1 MQVTETNSDG
11 LKREFTITVPR
22 ADIVQKL
29 ENQLESLK
37 SRIRL
42 PGFRPGK
49 APLPLLKKLHGK
61 SLMGQVLEETIN
73 ETSGK
78 TLEERNL
85 RPALQPQIEI
95 TKFDLEA
102 ESDLEYKMSVE
113 IVPEIKV
120 PDFSEIKLER
130 LVADVPDELV
140 DQEIERLAAS
150 RKNFVAA
157 PDGKAAENGDVV
169 VIDFVGKLDGEPF
182 EGGAAEGHS
191 LELGS
196 GSFIPGFEEQ
206 LVGVK
211 AGEERVIT
219 VTFPENYP
227 AKDLAGKETTF
238 DVKVHE
244 VKVAEPVQ
252 VNDDLAKM
260 FGLESLD
267 ELKKLLRERIE
278 QDNKEMSR
286 ARLKRSLLDVLAE
299 REQFE
304 VPEGMVELE
313 FQQIWRAV
321 LADMGHDPDHVHDEH
336 CNHDHDHDHEEP
348 SEEMKAEYRAIA
360 DRRVRLGLLL
370 AEVGQQNKITVPQ
383 EEVTR
388 LIAREA
394 RRFPGQERQVFE
406 FYQRNPQA
414 MAQLRAPLYED
425 KVVDFILELVKLE
438 DRKVTREEL
447 ERAVNE
453 DEAAP
458 EAKPAEKK
466 PAKKAKAKAD
476 KAEEKAEAAADAA
489 EAAEKPKKAA
499 TKSKAKAADEAEG
512 EAKPKAKKP
521 AAKKSKKDE

>member
-11 LKREFTITVPR
+11 LKREFKITVPR

-29 ENQLESLK
+29 ENQLETLK
-37 SRIRL
+37 GRINL

-95 TKFDLEA
+95 TQFDYET
-102 ESDLEYKMSVE
+102 ESDLEYTMSVE
-113 IVPEIKV
+113 VVPEIQV
-120 PDFSEIKLER
+120 PDFSGLKLER
-130 LVADVPDELV
+130 LVAEVPDELV
-140 DQEIERLAAS
+140 DQELERLASS

-157 PDGKAAENGDVV
+157 EEGKAAENGDVV
-169 VIDFVGKLDGEPF
+169 VIDFLGKLDGEPF

-206 LVGVK
+206 LVGAK
-211 AGEERVIT
+211 AGDERVLNI
-219 VTFPENYP
+219 TFPENYP

-244 VKVAEPVQ
+244 VKVAEPVV
-252 VNDDLAKM
+252 VNDELAKM

-267 ELKKLLRERIE
+267 ELKKLLRERLE
-278 QDNKEMSR
+278 QDTKELTR
-286 ARLKRSLLDVLAE
+286 ARLKRSLLDALAE
-299 REQFE
+299 SEKFE

-336 CNHDHDHDHEEP
+336 CDHDHDHDHEEP
-348 SEEMKAEYRAIA
+348 TPEMEAEYRAIA

-394 RRFPGQERQVFE
+394 RRFPGQEREVFE

-438 DRKVTREEL
+438 DRNVTREEL
-447 ERAVNE
+447 ERAVEE

-458 EAKPAEKK
+458 EVKPAEKK
-466 PAKKAKAKAD
+466 AAKKTKSKAKAEKSEA
-476 KAEEKAEAAADAA
+476 KAEDA

-499 TKSKAKAADEAEG
+499 SKAKAKAADAAEG

-521 AAKKSKKDE
+521 ASKAKAKKEE

>member
-219 VTFPENYP
+219 V
-227 AKDLAGKETTF
+227 
-238 DVKVHE
+238 
-244 VKVAEPVQ
+244 
-252 VNDDLAKM
+252 
-260 FGLESLD
+260 
-267 ELKKLLRERIE
+267 
-278 QDNKEMSR
+278 
-286 ARLKRSLLDVLAE
+286 
-299 REQFE
+299 
-304 VPEGMVELE
+304 
-313 FQQIWRAV
+313 
-321 LADMGHDPDHVHDEH
+321 
-336 CNHDHDHDHEEP
+336 
-348 SEEMKAEYRAIA
+348 
-360 DRRVRLGLLL
+360 
-370 AEVGQQNKITVPQ
+370 
-383 EEVTR
+383 
-388 LIAREA
+388 
-394 RRFPGQERQVFE
+394 
-406 FYQRNPQA
+406 
-414 MAQLRAPLYED
+414 
-425 KVVDFILELVKLE
+425 
-438 DRKVTREEL
+438 
-447 ERAVNE
+447 
-453 DEAAP
+453 
-458 EAKPAEKK
+458 
-466 PAKKAKAKAD
+466 
-476 KAEEKAEAAADAA
+476 
-489 EAAEKPKKAA
+489 
-499 TKSKAKAADEAEG
+499 
-512 EAKPKAKKP
+512 
-521 AAKKSKKDE
+521 